1 MSSTYIKLP
10 IESGGGGGAV
20 DSFNGRTGIVIPLA
34 GDYTASEVTNV
45 PAGDIIATN
54 VQDAINELDFEKQ
67 NSITGSNNQVVYK
80 NGSGDIETL
89 SSLNVTPQLGLNQN
103 INDAIEDASSHAVN
117 YDYLGIDPTENSPDT
132 QVTYKNVEVELDPD
146 NTGFDIGSNGNAATV
161 YNNFIKH
168 EGTSD
173 SGSIT
178 FTNNNFTL
186 GNGTDAITVDG
197 LSYSFGFG
205 EIGQSRLSIE
215 FGYFNPPMAQGEGW
229 QDVPYALM
237 QEQGFENLFK
247 WHDPL
252 TGPKA
257 MRPYMSGGSHMTE
270 GTHALRDAQ
279 NYIRNYYRPIV
290 ASEASRAIARKARG
304 A

>member
-1 MSSTYIKLP
+1 MAKGTTQIAITRFIKKKDRIAAFAGEEAFTALEK
-10 IESGGGGGAV
+10 IGEAAV
-20 DSFNGRTGIVIPLA
+20 DFMQERIRSEGTAFSARAQAQGLNEGPGRIRTGAMYDSI
-34 GDYTASEVTNV
+34 DYW
-45 PAGDIIATN
+45 
-54 VQDAINELDFEKQ
+54 
-67 NSITGSNNQVVYK
+67 
-80 NGSGDIETL
+80 
-89 SSLNVTPQLGLNQN
+89 
-103 INDAIEDASSHAVN
+103 
-117 YDYLGIDPTENSPDT
+117 DT
-132 QVTYKNVEVELDPD
+132 
-146 NTGFDIGSNGNAATV
+146 
-161 YNNFIKH
+161 
-168 EGTSD
+168 
-173 SGSIT
+173 
-178 FTNNNFTL
+178 
-186 GNGTDAITVDG
+186 
-197 LSYSFGFG
+197 SFGIG

-229 QDVPYALM
+229 GDVPYALM

-257 MRPYMSGGSHMTE
+257 MRPYMFGGSKMTE